1 MGLGRIM
8 RGDFDMFYQLIGKN
22 GVLMNATDIIDTLV
36 FRSLIDLG
44 DWGMASAAGLYQS
57 VLCFIIIVLA
67 NWIVKKVEPDYALF

>member
-1 MGLGRIM
+1 M

-44 DWGMASAAGLYQS
+44 DWGDGIGSRLIS
-57 VLCFIIIVLA
+57 VR
-67 NWIVKKVEPDYALF
+67 ALFYHHCACQLDR